1 MLRTFTNGSIEYFI
15 DQTRHL
21 VFGRWEGDVRGDEL
35 LAASPELW
43 REHPEIG
50 RWDAI
55 HDMLDFIGM
64 LEHRYTRALMQLRAE
79 LAPGFDP
86 QVRTAVVSHDPMKN
100 FEIKVTKVTAP
111 DRQFRLF
118 ESVADA
124 LEWMTVDEP
133 GNPCAGMRRDSAP
146 VPWWFN
152 RKPAANTVRAR

>member
-21 VFGRWEGDVRGDEL
+21 AFGRWEGDVRGDEL

-55 HDMLDFIGM
+55 HDFTGM

-79 LAPGFDP
+79 LIPDFNP
-86 QVRTAVVSHDPMKN
+86 NVRTAVISGDPMKI

-118 ESVADA
+118 GSNAAA
-124 LEWMTVDEP
+124 LEWMVQEES
-133 GNPCAGMRRDSAP
+133 GNPCAGLSRSSGSL
-146 VPWWFN
+146 PWWFD
-152 RKPAANTVRAR
+152 RKAAAHTVSVR